1 MKLLHIGLGKC
12 GSTLLQQ
19 EIFPKISK
27 LKNISYI
34 DIVKKLNTDKTK
46 IKYHILE
53 NQNNFEKELPDN
65 FILSYEG
72 LFSHK
77 WEFSRVFNS
86 FEIIKKN
93 FSSDTVVL
101 IILRNPYELLNSI
114 YCQSIQKAKILKP
127 ENFFYIN
134 NDEEVRKDYKFNLYN
149 FDYIKLISLYKSYF
163 KKVIIT
169 KYEKLNDFSFLSE
182 IFDLKDSFIRE
193 IKNRKRKIYNKSI
206 SSYGIKTFL
215 ALNNLINLEKNQ
227 QLIFNNIKQTDNP
240 FLKLKNKILSQL
252 ILRDFFQ
259 NKFDKII
266 PYKKYNFKKQYIPI
280 DIDKMTNDY
289 NNMKL

>member
-27 LKNISYI
+27 FKNISYI
-34 DIVKKLNTDKTK
+34 DIVKKLNIDKTK

-53 NQNNFEKELPDN
+53 NQNKFEKKLPDS

-72 LFSHK
+72 LFSHR

-114 YCQSIQKAKILKP
+114 
-127 ENFFYIN
+127 
-134 NDEEVRKDYKFNLYN
+134 
-149 FDYIKLISLYKSYF
+149 
-163 KKVIIT
+163 
-169 KYEKLNDFSFLSE
+169 
-182 IFDLKDSFIRE
+182 
-193 IKNRKRKIYNKSI
+193 
-206 SSYGIKTFL
+206 
-215 ALNNLINLEKNQ
+215 
-227 QLIFNNIKQTDNP
+227 
-240 FLKLKNKILSQL
+240 
-252 ILRDFFQ
+252 
-259 NKFDKII
+259 
-266 PYKKYNFKKQYIPI
+266 
-280 DIDKMTNDY
+280 
-289 NNMKL
+289 